1 MKKTL
6 IALFLFAL
14 ITSFGAMSAH
24 AQEDKFNMTVF
35 PAVQEKE
42 VEANQRTRVQIQ
54 FKNGEKT
61 TVTGRVKAADFIVK
75 DKEGTPVFIENETV
89 PPKYAAA
96 SWIKPATDFITI
108 PPDDFVTVDLFINT
122 PSEIK
127 TCGNYAIVYFEP
139 STQGAGQT
147 QGKTSSASS
156 ITPRIGG
163 IVNFSVKGMQCKER
177 IQVSNISVPTFME
190 YGPIQASF
198 DILNLGD
205 IHETPKGYAVI
216 SDQFGN
222 YAGQSPLAE
231 KRIFPETAK
240 SYTVTGGQKYM
251 IGRYKISIFAA
262 YGGGR
267 TITQDIYV
275 TVFPWKIALVVLLAL
290 ILILLALRY
299 FYNSIVRRE
308 ADLSARIEKE
318 NKEIERLKD
327 ELKKRD

>member
-1 MKKTL
+1 MFIFVL
-6 IALFLFAL
+6 LS
-14 ITSFGAMSAH
+14 SFGVASLH

-42 VEANQRTRVQIQ
+42 VEADQRTRVQIQ
-54 FKNGEKT
+54 FKNGEKS
-61 TVTGRVKAADFIVK
+61 TVTGQVKAANFIVK
-75 DKEGTPVFIENETV
+75 DKEGTPVMIEDGVV

-96 SWIKPATDFITI
+96 SWIKPASDYITI
-108 PPDDFVTVDLFINT
+108 PPDDFVTVDLFITT
-122 PSEIK
+122 PAEIK

-139 STQGAGQT
+139 STPGAGRT

-163 IVNFSVKGMQCKER
+163 IVNFSVKGMQSKER
-177 IQVSNISVPTFME
+177 LQITNVNTPSFLE

-198 DILNLGD
+198 DIINLGD

-231 KRIFPETAK
+231 KRIFPEAAK
-240 SYTVTGGQKYM
+240 SYTVSGGQKFM
-251 IGRYKISIFAA
+251 LGRYKVSVFAA

-267 TITQDIYV
+267 TISQDIYV
-275 TVFPWKIALVVLLAL
+275 TVFPWKIVLVILLAL
-290 ILILLALRY
+290 LLILLALRY
-299 FYNSIVRRE
+299 FYHSIVRRE

-318 NKEIERLKD
+318 NKEIERLKE
-327 ELKKRD
+327 ELRKRD